1 MLKNIVKI
9 ALKPAFSGVERA
21 VYRKFSPLTTRKKRL
36 KHTSGHSMPCLIA
49 ALFGCSALLSF
60 ESNAQT
66 PALDVNIVYI
76 EQKIE
81 HPPVLSN
88 LVAWPDDE
96 GVMGAMLGIN
106 DNNTTGRFLGQKYNL
121 ETLIFEVD
129 EPKASRDEKIQGV
142 LAEGSK
148 LVVVNLPT
156 EDLLS
161 IVSLEE
167 SKDDLFFNA
176 QSSDKNLRNE
186 ECRANLLHTIPSR
199 AMHGDALMQFFTK
212 KRWKQLFL
220 IEGNGASD
228 SALAEA
234 MRQSIKKFN
243 LKIVE
248 DKRWIENADMRR
260 NASNEVP
267 VFTQA
272 KKYDAVVVTDEDRD
286 FAQYIQYNTW
296 LPRPVTGSAG
306 LMPVTWSPVI
316 EQWGAA
322 QLQSRFV
329 KLAERSM
336 TGRDYSNWAAIRAI
350 GEAVTRTGATDANT
364 IRSYLMSDDFELAGF
379 KGTSLSFRS
388 WNGQMRQPIQ
398 LVHDRAVVATAPI
411 EGFLHPITELDTLGY
426 DKAES
431 RCKSFDNNN
440 Q

>member
-1 MLKNIVKI
+1 L
-9 ALKPAFSGVERA
+9 G
-21 VYRKFSPLTTRKKRL
+21 
-36 KHTSGHSMPCLIA
+36 CL
-49 ALFGCSALLSF
+49 LLASF
-60 ESNAQT
+60 QTYAQT
-66 PALDVNIVYI
+66 PELDVNIVYV

-88 LVAWPDDE
+88 LVAWPEDE
-96 GVMGAMLGIN
+96 GLMGAMLGIS
-106 DNNTTGRFLGQKYNL
+106 DNNTTGRFLGQKYSL

-129 EPKASRDEKIQGV
+129 EPKSSRDEKIQRV

-148 LVVVNLPT
+148 LVVVNLPAD
-156 EDLLS
+156 DLLS
-161 IVSLEE
+161 IVSLDEA
-167 SKDDLFFNA
+167 KDDLFLNA

-212 KRWKQLFL
+212 KRWKQIFL
-220 IEGNGASD
+220 IEGNGSGD
-228 SALAEA
+228 SALADA

-272 KKYDAVVVTDEDRD
+272 RKYDAVVVTDEDRD
-286 FAQYIQYNTW
+286 FAQYIPYNTW

-322 QLQSRFV
+322 QLQSRFN
-329 KLAERSM
+329 KIARRSM

-350 GEAVTRTGATDANT
+350 GEAVTRTGAVDAT
-364 IRSYLMSDDFELAGF
+364 AIRSYLLSDDFELAGF

-398 LVHDRAVVATAPI
+398 LVHDRAVVATAPV

-431 RCKSFDNNN
+431 QCVSFDNNN